1 MAEDGA
7 LETRACDYRSN
18 WMTAVEALDADTY
31 LGAENSYNLFALRK
45 NSDAAADEDRSR
57 LEARRRLRAPGQAGR
72 RALGVGRACLCS
84 KAVKLSAV
92 RSGRLRQLLPCPDS
106 PRAAFAYPTH

>member
-1 MAEDGA
+1 MAEDSA
-7 LETRACDYRSN
+7 LETRACDFRSN

-57 LEARRRLRAPGQAGR
+57 LEARRPLGNLQQAWR
-72 RALGVGRACLCS
+72 RAQGAGRACLQS
-84 KAVKLSAV
+84 KAGMLSDMPK
-92 RSGRLRQLLPCPDS
+92 G
-106 PRAAFAYPTH
+106 

>member
-1 MAEDGA
+1 VAEDSA
-7 LETRACDYRSN
+7 LETRACDFRSN

-57 LEARRRLRAPGQAGR
+57 LEARRPLGKPPASLAPGAGCW
-72 RALGVGRACLCS
+72 ACVFAQQGWHAVGYAKGLT
-84 KAVKLSAV
+84 V
-92 RSGRLRQLLPCPDS
+92 
-106 PRAAFAYPTH
+106 